1 MLVASSCYMLM
12 SSKAT
17 PQHGQHHL
25 EDTQPASDSQIEKS
39 LGKDSGKSPPNR
51 LPSSTSVADDQTHV
65 TSPTSPA
72 PASVASSSGSKPD
85 GAVPIMILVKVCCD
99 SSGKNI
105 CMLTLLKLMPLFYV
119 EHFPSLPLIYH
130 FLHLLCC
137 PGDSPHR

>member
-1 MLVASSCYMLM
+1 MLM

-99 SSGKNI
+99 SSGKII

-119 EHFPSLPLIYH
+119 EHFP
-130 FLHLLCC
+130 
-137 PGDSPHR
+137 